1 MQVSSPVSSQS
12 LLSIVDVPG
21 WRGRCGGG
29 GGSHGGWRWAHN
41 GDAGTSN
48 KWSPE
53 ETGQG
58 AVRLAEIMYMV
69 IMTSTSWVGVRLK
82 LSLQVVPFDR
92 FQTIFWASSYFY
104 LNFNLTSNIWSSEL
118 CRFSTIFWRGN
129 AFSVNHYF
137 VCDMAV
143 VVKGGFAGPGAGGV
157 NGTGQQGVW
166 RREITCTE
174 VGHIIIT
181 EDVTIIVMMMMIC
194 KIVSQLDV
202 IRTEKEGGKWRVK
215 N

>member
-1 MQVSSPVSSQS
+1 
-12 LLSIVDVPG
+12 
-21 WRGRCGGG
+21 
-29 GGSHGGWRWAHN
+29 
-41 GDAGTSN
+41 
-48 KWSPE
+48 
-53 ETGQG
+53 
-58 AVRLAEIMYMV
+58 
-69 IMTSTSWVGVRLK
+69 
-82 LSLQVVPFDR
+82 
-92 FQTIFWASSYFY
+92 
-104 LNFNLTSNIWSSEL
+104 
-118 CRFSTIFWRGN
+118 
-129 AFSVNHYF
+129 
-137 VCDMAV
+137 MAV

-202 IRTEKEGGKWRVK
+202 IRTEKEEGKLRVK